1 MTMQLEGTR
10 WECDAETSIY
20 LEILDDMA
28 LTCSHKIRLL
38 RGELRKEVG
47 MLMFK
52 RRYLTNMNSLHLYAM
67 TVSGYKVE
75 FGSCI
80 VTHSSNIWFPKLF
93 F

>member
-10 WECDAETSIY
+10 WECEAETSIY

-28 LTCSHKIRLL
+28 LTCSQEIRHL

-52 RRYLTNMNSLHLYAM
+52 
-67 TVSGYKVE
+67 
-75 FGSCI
+75 
-80 VTHSSNIWFPKLF
+80 
-93 F
+93 

>member
-10 WECDAETSIY
+10 WECDAETSVY

-28 LTCSHKIRLL
+28 LTCSHEIRHL

-52 RRYLTNMNSLHLYAM
+52 GRYLTNMTSLHLYAM
-67 TVSGYKVE
+67 TESGAKLE
-75 FGSCI
+75 FGSCF
-80 VTHSSNIWFPKLF
+80 VTY
-93 F
+93 

>member
-28 LTCSHKIRLL
+28 LTCSHEIRHL

-52 RRYLTNMNSLHLYAM
+52 
-67 TVSGYKVE
+67 
-75 FGSCI
+75 
-80 VTHSSNIWFPKLF
+80 
-93 F
+93 